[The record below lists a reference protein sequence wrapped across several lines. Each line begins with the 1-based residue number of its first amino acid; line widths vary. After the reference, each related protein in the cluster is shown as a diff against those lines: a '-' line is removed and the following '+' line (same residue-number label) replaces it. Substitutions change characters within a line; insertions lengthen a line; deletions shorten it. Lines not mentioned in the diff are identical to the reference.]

1 MTRCPVVCKSESSFD
16 SLTVEITTKLKETP
30 NTNPNPAM
38 SLNPT
43 SSPTDLNPAKKSKPN
58 SPELPEYELPECQI
72 DADVLKLSPEERMR
86 RSWLAFGEELKKNP
100 PPKGVLPDGPKF
112 DPSQPLPK
120 GYAWS
125 SYIPGSG
132 IKSFPVRMH
141 CIGCG
146 LAGDHWTDD
155 CPKKG
160 TEEFKR
166 NFTSI
171 VENYLDETGKKT
183 K

>member
-1 MTRCPVVCKSESSFD
+1 
-16 SLTVEITTKLKETP
+16 
-30 NTNPNPAM
+30 M

-100 PPKGVLPDGPKF
+100 RPKDVLFNGPKF
-112 DPSQPLPK
+112 DPSQLLPK
-120 GYAWS
+120 GYAWG
-125 SYIPGSG
+125 SYIPRSG

-141 CIGCG
+141 CFGCG
-146 LAGDHWTDD
+146 VRGDHWADD

-171 VENYLDETGKKT
+171 VENSLHETEKKT
-183 K
+183 ETK